1 MKEIEKSKSLKISIL
16 LSIGIGIV
24 AFVLFLIGFGSWIE
38 LKTVDYRFRIRGEL
52 TPTLERIG
60 IVFMGDESIEALGKW
75 PWRRLYHAAIINTLS
90 KIHPQSIIFDVL
102 FTEPSYDHPQDDK
115 FLEDV
120 SKEADNVYLPYYFVI
135 EENISQKQ
143 RPPKKKRIDPFLDP
157 ILDKN
162 AITSKIEKERLNLF
176 LRAQDIKIPITPLA
190 LASKGIGFANVKPDS
205 DGLTRRAPLL
215 IQYNG
220 RLYPSLGLLVACD
233 FLDVRKEKIRIVPG
247 KKIILPSESLRRDI
261 QIPIDGNGQMWINY
275 RGGIRCFEGL
285 SYKDVLKAAS
295 VGRGKIPTD
304 QQKEDIRKVEKK
316 LDEFSKKLIFVG
328 MTATG
333 SVDLRAIPYSSLYP
347 MVGVLANVVDN
358 IIEEKFIE
366 ETGLLV
372 NIAIFLSIAIIL
384 GLILPRLKPLWGG
397 IFVVGILALF
407 IFISIILFRYFL
419 LINPIIYPTGEIV
432 FVYLAITVYREVTEE
447 KEKKWIKSVFQRYVT
462 TQVVEE
468 ILSDPT
474 KLALG
479 GTRKRLTVLFADIRN
494 FTGLS
499 ERLPPEVVVEI
510 LNEFLSVMTD
520 IIFEYRGTL
529 DKFIGDAIM
538 AFFGAPIEQTNHE
551 ELAVRTALK
560 MQEEMRQLQKRWRDR
575 GFKEIGIGIGINTG
589 EMIVGN
595 IGSSKLTNYTVIGDH
610 VNLASRLQ
618 EIASGNEVII
628 SQETYEAIRNKILVS
643 EEFHT
648 TVKGKEKAVCFYK
661 VLGTQ

>member
-1 MKEIEKSKSLKISIL
+1 LKEIEKSKSLKISIL

-38 LKTVDYRFRIRGEL
+38 LKTVDYRFRIRGEFD
-52 TPTLERIG
+52 PALERIG

-75 PWRRLYHAAIINTLS
+75 PWRRLYHAALINTLS
-90 KIHPQSIIFDVL
+90 KIHPKSIIFDVL
-102 FTEPSYDHPQDDK
+102 FTEPSYDYPQDDK

-120 SKEADNVYLPYYFVI
+120 SIEADNVYLPYYFVI
-135 EENISQKQ
+135 EENGSQKE
-143 RPPKKKRIDPFLDP
+143 RPPTEKQINPFLDA
-157 ILDKN
+157 ILEKN
-162 AITSKIEKERLNLF
+162 AITAKIEKERLNLF
-176 LRAQDIKIPITPLA
+176 LRAQDIEIPITPLA

-215 IQYNG
+215 VHYNG
-220 RLYPSLGLLVACD
+220 RLYPSLSLLVACD
-233 FLDVRKEKIRIVPG
+233 FLDVRKEKIRIIPG
-247 KKIILPSESLRRDI
+247 KKIILPSESLGRDI
-261 QIPIDGNGQMWINY
+261 RIPIDGNGQMWINY
-275 RGGIRCFEGL
+275 RGGIRCFKGI
-285 SYKDVLKAAS
+285 SYKDVLKAAG
-295 VGRGKIPTD
+295 VERGKIPTD
-304 QQKEDIRKVEKK
+304 KQKEDIRKVEKR
-316 LDEFSKKLIFVG
+316 LEEFSEKLIFIG

-333 SVDLRAIPYSSLYP
+333 SVDLRATPYSSLYP
-347 MVGVLANVVDN
+347 MVGLLANVVDN
-358 IIEEKFIE
+358 IIEEKFIR
-366 ETGLLV
+366 ETGFLV
-372 NIAIFLSIAIIL
+372 NIIIFFSIAIIL
-384 GLILPRLKPLWGG
+384 GLILPGLKPLWGG
-397 IFVVGILALF
+397 IFVMGILALF
-407 IFISIILFRYFL
+407 ILTSILLFRYLL
-419 LINPIIYPTGEIV
+419 LINPVIYPTGEIV
-432 FVYLAITVYREVTEE
+432 FIYLAITVYREVTEE

-468 ILSDPT
+468 ILSDPA

-499 ERLPPEVVVEI
+499 ERLSPEVVVEI

-520 IIFEYRGTL
+520 VIFKYRGTL

-538 AFFGAPIEQTNHE
+538 AFFGAPLEQTNHE
-551 ELAVRTALK
+551 ELAVRTALQ
-560 MQEEMRQLQKRWRDR
+560 MQEEMKQLQKRWRDR

-628 SQETYEAIRNKILVS
+628 SQETYEAIRDKILVS
-643 EEFHT
+643 EKFHT

-661 VLGTQ
+661 VLGNQ